1 MELAAL
7 FRGTGG
13 TGMDYMR
20 ADDIGTQYMQED
32 SAFLENFETP
42 FTGAS
47 GGGPI
52 LNPDAN
58 LMPTRADEYRDIAN
72 TLDYRLGDGLGV
84 ARFAR
89 RNDSVGGNTQ
99 DGMYGASEPSKMFG
113 RDSRTPDLNYER
125 ENMLDRARA
134 GFKKMGFKNAEA
146 PPEAHFQ
153 PWQWN
158 DLAALGIGGS
168 AENPN
173 QYNRN
178 YAPPDA
184 DAVARRSYQP
194 APSRLSKMLATDME
208 VAALRPQRTLLDP
221 LKVVSEDRTRMALTR
236 IPRNAD
242 VAEAVL
248 YENIVPRGFSSRVEA
263 PRAYAEA
270 DALRRP
276 VGTNETADR
285 SVLGRWNV
293 GLSEPLQDVQNED
306 RARAARFD
314 FVGVRG
320 YNPSAELRQ
329 FDAAREKLDAQAVAD
344 PSRVRP
350 TPEELRSRSYG
361 NYGSPV
367 PAK

>member
-13 TGMDYMR
+13 TGMDYTR
-20 ADDIGTQYMQED
+20 PDDIGMQYMQD
-32 SAFLENFETP
+32 GSAFLENFETP
-42 FTGAS
+42 FTSANV
-47 GGGPI
+47 GGPI
-52 LNPDAN
+52 LNADAN
-58 LMPTRADEYRDIAN
+58 LLPTRADEYRDIAN

-89 RNDSVGGNTQ
+89 KNDSVGGNAP
-99 DGMYGASEPSKMFG
+99 DGMYGAAEPSKMFG

-125 ENMLDRARA
+125 ENMLERARA
-134 GFKKMGFKNAEA
+134 GFKKMGFKNAETPA
-146 PPEAHFQ
+146 EAQFQ

-158 DLAALGIGGS
+158 DVAAMGIGGPP
-168 AENPN
+168 ANPN

-194 APSRLSKMLATDME
+194 APSRLSKMLATDVE

-242 VAEAVL
+242 VTEAVL
-248 YENIVPRGFSSRVEA
+248 YENIVPRGFASRVEA
-263 PRAYAEA
+263 PRAYADA

-276 VGTNETADR
+276 VGTNDTADR
-285 SVLGRWNV
+285 SVFGRWNV
-293 GLSEPLQDVQNED
+293 GLSEPLHVVQNED

-320 YNPSAELRQ
+320 HDPSAEIRQ
-329 FDAAREKLDAQAVAD
+329 FAAARQKLDAQAVAD
-344 PSRVRP
+344 PTRVRP
-350 TPEELRSRSYG
+350 DAGELAAPLRSR
-361 NYGSPV
+361 
-367 PAK
+367 